1 LRSRYKQVN
10 TVFAVVEVCQLTKP
24 ALGNSVSGR
33 ELVGDPLRY
42 RERGQLEQRRVCV
55 QSLSNLSWTHSLYR
69 VRNVLF
75 VPRGNNPR
83 IYVSVVVSSRLC
95 KDEER
100 PGLADIFNSLY
111 FSGQP
116 RGIER

>member
-1 LRSRYKQVN
+1 M
-10 TVFAVVEVCQLTKP
+10 
-24 ALGNSVSGR
+24 
-33 ELVGDPLRY
+33 
-42 RERGQLEQRRVCV
+42 
-55 QSLSNLSWTHSLYR
+55 
-69 VRNVLF
+69 F

-116 RGIER
+116 RGNER